1 MVDAISGPIGSILT
15 MTNYARYI
23 LINNII
29 CLLLNIIFNFIF
41 IKIFGIVGVAIAT
54 AISIIANNLI
64 SIIEVKLLLGIF
76 SYDYKN
82 LIQIISF
89 SLINYV
95 SSIWLIKIIN
105 LSNNYL
111 NIIVFSISLY
121 LINLCIVIF
130 INRKVIIEKFSRR
143 KVI

>member
-1 MVDAISGPIGSILT
+1 